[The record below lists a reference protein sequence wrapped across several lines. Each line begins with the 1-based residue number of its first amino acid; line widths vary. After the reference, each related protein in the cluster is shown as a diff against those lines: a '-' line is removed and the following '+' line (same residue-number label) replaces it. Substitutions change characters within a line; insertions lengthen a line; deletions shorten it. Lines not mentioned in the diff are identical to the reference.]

1 MPSPKALSPAKFFGE
16 EKYQQYIDE
25 LTASGTIGGETLTPD
40 ERKEGFKKRG
50 DKIDFEKFVNK
61 VLERKQAATV
71 TGGGGKALPGGGG
84 AIVRA
89 PGGAMQ
95 KFIQSPVGDSAENI
109 LEDINSKLD
118 DLLNTIRSEQKIE
131 EKSVEKERQSS
142 EREKRTA
149 AENKL
154 EKRFGGLKKAAEKII
169 APVKGILDQIIDFFV
184 KILFGRA
191 LYKIV
196 EWFGNEENQGK
207 IQTIIRFIGDFW
219 PALTAAV
226 LLFGTSFGGVV
237 KGILGIVGRLT
248 VGLLKVI
255 PKFVKFLASPLGLAL
270 TAAAGIGALFAKM
283 MQANQE
289 GTAVIADPNDPGKS
303 QMDEINQGGG
313 MTGMPLSA
321 DMLGFNKGGLV
332 PAFKGGGKVPGG
344 GPNRDSVPAMLTPG
358 EFVMSRGAV
367 QRYGTDTLASMNAV
381 GGGTNIPTMSRGITK
396 AQGGG
401 MIAEKENY
409 SPNKSKLNKRAST
422 IKNLTKTG
430 ATVKMPSLPKMMTET
445 VDNFILA
452 PIATIVNN
460 LTGASGTP
468 NEFNLSASKIMGG
481 DSEMNIY
488 HEDNRKYSIGS
499 GQGSRRRMSVA
510 NNQVQRTPISPPT
523 RRKPQ
528 VAFLPVPGSGGGA
541 GAAAE
546 PSRGASIPSFSA
558 STPGSGPKRQT
569 LGVG

>member
-169 APVKGILDQIIDFFV
+169 APVKGILDQILDFFV

-196 EWFGNEENQGK
+196 EWFGNKENQGK

-237 KGILGIVGRLT
+237 KGILGTVGRLT

-283 MQANQE
+283 IQANQE

-409 SPNKSKLNKRAST
+409 SPNKSKLNKRANT

-510 NNQVQRTPISPPT
+510 SNQVQRTPISPPT

>member
-50 DKIDFEKFVNK
+50 DKINFEKFVNK
-61 VLERKQAATV
+61 VLERKQEATV
-71 TGGGGKALPGGGG
+71 TGGGKALPGGGG

-95 KFIQSPVGDSAENI
+95 KFIQSPVNEGAEKI

-118 DLLNTIRSEQKIE
+118 DLLNTIRSEQKLE
-131 EKSVEKERQSS
+131 EKSVEKERLSA
-142 EREKRTA
+142 EKEKRSG

-154 EKRFGGLKKAAEKII
+154 EKRFKGLKKAAEKII
-169 APVKGILDQIIDFFV
+169 APVKGILDRIIDFFV
-184 KILFGRA
+184 KILLGRA

-196 EWFGNEENQGK
+196 EWFGNKENQGK
-207 IQTIIRFIGDFW
+207 IQSIIRFIGDFW

-237 KGILGIVGRLT
+237 KGILGTVGRLT
-248 VGLLKVI
+248 VGLLRVI

-289 GTAVIADPNDPGKS
+289 GTATITDPDDPNKS
-303 QMDEINQGGG
+303 QMDEIRQGGG

-381 GGGTNIPTMSRGITK
+381 GGGTNIPMMSKGITK

-409 SPNKSKLNKRAST
+409 APNKSKLNKRANT
-422 IKNLTKTG
+422 IKNLTKG

-452 PIATIVNN
+452 PMAMIVNN
-460 LTGASGTP
+460 LMGTSGTP

-481 DSEMNIY
+481 SSETNIY
-488 HEDNRKYSIGS
+488 SEDNRKYSIGS

-528 VAFLPVPGSGGGA
+528 VAFLPVPGSGGGG
-541 GAAAE
+541 GAVAE
-546 PSRGASIPSFSA
+546 PARGASIPSFSA

>member
-84 AIVRA
+84 AIVKA

-237 KGILGIVGRLT
+237 KGILGTVGRLT

-255 PKFVKFLASPLGLAL
+255 PKFLMFLKSPFGLAIA
-270 TAAAGIGALFAKM
+270 TAAGIGALVAKM
-283 MQANQE
+283 VQANQE

-321 DMLGFNKGGLV
+321 DTLGFNKGGV
-332 PAFKGGGKVPGG
+332 VPGG

-401 MIAEKENY
+401 MIPEKENY

-422 IKNLTKTG
+422 IKNLTKG

-452 PIATIVNN
+452 PMAMIVNN
-460 LTGASGTP
+460 LMGTSGTP

-481 DSEMNIY
+481 SSETNIY
-488 HEDNRKYSIGS
+488 SEDNRKYSIGS

-528 VAFLPVPGSGGGA
+528 VAFLPVPGSGGGG
-541 GAAAE
+541 GAVAE
-546 PSRGASIPSFSA
+546 PARGASIPSFSA

>member
-196 EWFGNEENQGK
+196 EWFGNKENQGK

-237 KGILGIVGRLT
+237 KGILGTVGRLT

-283 MQANQE
+283 IQANQE

-409 SPNKSKLNKRAST
+409 SPNKSKLNKRANT

-510 NNQVQRTPISPPT
+510 SNQVQRTPISPPT

>member
-50 DKIDFEKFVNK
+50 DKINFEKFVNK
-61 VLERKQAATV
+61 VLERKQEATV
-71 TGGGGKALPGGGG
+71 TGGGKALPGGGG

-95 KFIQSPVGDSAENI
+95 KFIQSPVNEGAEKI

-118 DLLNTIRSEQKIE
+118 DLLNTIRSEQKLE
-131 EKSVEKERQSS
+131 EKSVEKERLSA
-142 EREKRTA
+142 EKEKRSG

-154 EKRFGGLKKAAEKII
+154 EKRFKGLKKAAEKII
-169 APVKGILDQIIDFFV
+169 APVKGILDRIIDFFV
-184 KILFGRA
+184 KILLGRA

-196 EWFGNEENQGK
+196 EWFGNKENQGK

-237 KGILGIVGRLT
+237 KGILGTVGRLT
-248 VGLLKVI
+248 VGLLRVI

-289 GTAVIADPNDPGKS
+289 GTATITDPDDPNKS
-303 QMDEINQGGG
+303 QMDEIRQGGG

-381 GGGTNIPTMSRGITK
+381 GGGTNIPMMSKGITK

-409 SPNKSKLNKRAST
+409 APNKSKLNKRANT
-422 IKNLTKTG
+422 IKNLTKG

-452 PIATIVNN
+452 PMAMIVNN
-460 LTGASGTP
+460 LMGTSGTP

-481 DSEMNIY
+481 SSETNIY
-488 HEDNRKYSIGS
+488 SEDNRKYSIGS

-528 VAFLPVPGSGGGA
+528 VAFLPVPGSGGGG
-541 GAAAE
+541 GAVAE
-546 PSRGASIPSFSA
+546 PARGASIPSFSA

>member
-154 EKRFGGLKKAAEKII
+154 EKRFGGLKKAAEKIV

-237 KGILGIVGRLT
+237 KGILGTVGRLT
-248 VGLLKVI
+248 GGLLKVI

-283 MQANQE
+283 IQANQE

-396 AQGGG
+396 VQGGG
-401 MIAEKENY
+401 YIGEIGQENIKDPIMEKRKKMV
-409 SPNKSKLNKRAST
+409 STATAAVVKAPN
-422 IKNLTKTG
+422 
-430 ATVKMPSLPKMMTET
+430 LPKVLTET
-445 VDNFILA
+445 IDNFVLA
-452 PIATIVNN
+452 PIATIVNAVMGSN
-460 LTGASGTP
+460 DSP
-468 NEFNLSASKIMGG
+468 NEFNLSTSKIMGG

>member
-84 AIVRA
+84 AIVKA

-237 KGILGIVGRLT
+237 KGILGTVGRLT

-255 PKFVKFLASPLGLAL
+255 PKFAKFFMTPLGAVLGLGAA
-270 TAAAGIGALFAKM
+270 TAAATFGAEMFRQKEEESQIDREASERGVDPSQVKKELNQSKKGIGSLFGDAFSSIGPM
-283 MQANQE
+283 
-289 GTAVIADPNDPGKS
+289 GY
-303 QMDEINQGGG
+303 
-313 MTGMPLSA
+313 
-321 DMLGFNKGGLV
+321 NKGGV
-332 PAFKGGGKVPGG
+332 VPGG

-401 MIAEKENY
+401 MIPEKENY

-422 IKNLTKTG
+422 IKNLTKG

-452 PIATIVNN
+452 PLAMIVNN
-460 LTGASGTP
+460 LMGTSGAP

-481 DSEMNIY
+481 SSETNIY
-488 HEDNRKYSIGS
+488 SEDNRKYSIGS

-528 VAFLPVPGSGGGA
+528 VAFLPVPGSGGGG
-541 GAAAE
+541 GAVAE
-546 PSRGASIPSFSA
+546 PARGASIPSFSA